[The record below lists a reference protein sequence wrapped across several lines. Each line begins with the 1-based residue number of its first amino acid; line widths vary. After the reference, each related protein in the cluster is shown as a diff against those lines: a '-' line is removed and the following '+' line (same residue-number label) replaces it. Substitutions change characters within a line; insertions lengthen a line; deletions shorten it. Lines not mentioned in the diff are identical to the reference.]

1 MLYGSLRGHNEINE
15 ILFSVEDPKN
25 RQALSTLQLIKQ
37 LIREEGVATLY
48 RGMIPVLQSLC
59 ISNFVYFYTFHS
71 LKALSSSSNQSAVR
85 DLLLGTVSG
94 IVNVSEISV
103 FSVRSFN
110 RNEIFTGADH
120 NAILGGEQS
129 AKDERTEWK
138 S

>member
-1 MLYGSLRGHNEINE
+1 MSVFYPLDTARYRLQSELENLVIEEHKINS
-15 ILFSVEDPKN
+15 ILFLVEDPQK

-85 DLLLGTVSG
+85 DLLLGSVSG
-94 IVNVSEISV
+94 IVNVRE
-103 FSVRSFN
+103 SF
-110 RNEIFTGADH
+110 FV
-120 NAILGGEQS
+120 LLFC
-129 AKDERTEWK
+129 
-138 S
+138 

>member
-1 MLYGSLRGHNEINE
+1 MSVFYPLDTARYRLQSELENLVIEEHKINS
-15 ILFSVEDPKN
+15 ILFLVEDPQK

-85 DLLLGTVSG
+85 DLLLGSVSG
-94 IVNVSEISV
+94 IVNV
-103 FSVRSFN
+103 R
-110 RNEIFTGADH
+110 
-120 NAILGGEQS
+120 
-129 AKDERTEWK
+129 
-138 S
+138 